1 LSWPDAQA
9 RSLYLMISAAACFWS
24 APASA
29 LELVMFDAPWCG
41 HCRAFKRDVLPW
53 YGSSKV
59 GRVIPLR
66 VASMGH
72 PVWFRLSSPIHGVP
86 TFILVDGGREVR
98 RFYGYS
104 DPRAFLERL
113 VMHAQSYVRR

>member
-1 LSWPDAQA
+1 MLRKCASPFAALVVLVAGFWPA
-9 RSLYLMISAAACFWS
+9 S
-24 APASA
+24 ASA

-53 YGSSKV
+53 YGSTQV

-66 VASMGH
+66 LASSNQ
-72 PVWFRLSSPIHGVP
+72 PVWFRLSMPIQGVP

-104 DPRAFLERL
+104 DPRAFFEKL
-113 VMHAQSYVRR
+113 VLNAESYIRS